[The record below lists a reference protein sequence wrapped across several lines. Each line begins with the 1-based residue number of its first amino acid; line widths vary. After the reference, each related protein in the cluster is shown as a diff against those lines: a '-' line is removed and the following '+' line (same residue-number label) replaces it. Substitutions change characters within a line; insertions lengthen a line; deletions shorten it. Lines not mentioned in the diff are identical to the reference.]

1 MDHEVPTT
9 TTTSS
14 LETIPVVEDTTT
26 TPLSEA
32 IPAKKQKVHFGTVII
47 NEHPIIVGCNPAVSS
62 GVPLSIDWDRI
73 SQKIMS
79 IQEYEIIRGPV
90 RVPDFSMLMRDS
102 SDRYF
107 LLTSLGYSYK
117 ELRQAEKEMDILRKL
132 RQESFEDF
140 EYDRYHDDRNDIESQ
155 ARGSTNTCSSSS
167 RILSRSVH
175 QLGTNLKLI
184 PRRLR
189 VRTVFRMRPVAGWMN
204 YHPKKN
210 TNDTPTNYCIDVYI
224 KTATDV
230 PSR

>member
-9 TTTSS
+9 TTTSA

-32 IPAKKQKVHFGTVII
+32 TPAKKQKVHFGTVII

-73 SQKIMS
+73 SQTIMS
-79 IQEYEIIRGPV
+79 IQEYEIIREPD
-90 RVPDFSMLMRDS
+90 RVEDSSMLKKDS

-107 LLTSLGYSYK
+107 MLTSLGYSYK
-117 ELRQAEKEMDILRKL
+117 ELRQAEKEVDIIRKL

-140 EYDRYHDDRNDIESQ
+140 ENDRYHDDRNDVESQ
-155 ARGSTNTCSSSS
+155 ARGSTNTTTSTSSS
-167 RILSRSVH
+167 RFFSRSVPPV
-175 QLGTNLKLI
+175 GGPINLKII

-189 VRTVFRMRPVAGWMN
+189 VVFRMRPV
-204 YHPKKN
+204 
-210 TNDTPTNYCIDVYI
+210 TT
-224 KTATDV
+224 
-230 PSR
+230 

>member
-32 IPAKKQKVHFGTVII
+32 TPAKKQKVHFGTVII

-62 GVPLSIDWDRI
+62 GVPLSIDWDRV
-73 SQKIMS
+73 SQTIMS
-79 IQEYEIIRGPV
+79 IQEYEIIREPD
-90 RVPDFSMLMRDS
+90 RVEDSSMLKKDS

-107 LLTSLGYSYK
+107 MLTSLGYSYK

-140 EYDRYHDDRNDIESQ
+140 EYDRYHDDRNDVESQ
-155 ARGSTNTCSSSS
+155 ARGSTNTTTSSTSSS
-167 RILSRSVH
+167 RFFSRSVH
-175 QLGTNLKLI
+175 PVGGPINLKII

-189 VRTVFRMRPVAGWMN
+189 VVFRMRPV
-204 YHPKKN
+204 
-210 TNDTPTNYCIDVYI
+210 TT
-224 KTATDV
+224 
-230 PSR
+230 